1 MNPAPAPSDIALFV
15 ALTLISALLDWRW
28 LYPALERASAAG
40 TPGVRVRFY
49 SLGIAWEWVFTA
61 AVIALW
67 LAHGRPWSALWL
79 APPTT
84 LRAVASLVVAAGGVT
99 MIWMQH
105 RGLVAGDMSR
115 ARRHLTGAEAM
126 LPRTSSERVGF
137 AALSVTAG
145 ICEEI
150 LFRGFV
156 PWVLAAWVGP
166 VPACVLGSL
175 LFGFAHYYLGQDAA
189 IRAAIAGALFTCVV
203 VLTGSLLP
211 AIVIHAAADL
221 SAGEIG
227 FRMFTRDI
235 GQESQPAAPAEA

>member
-1 MNPAPAPSDIALFV
+1 MNPAPGPFDIALFV

-61 AVIALW
+61 AAIALW

-79 APPTT
+79 APPT
-84 LRAVASLVVAAGGVT
+84 
-99 MIWMQH
+99 MQH